1 MQCTNCGVE
10 LEEEA
15 RYCQDC
21 GFPVPGTGS
30 SSVRPVDAATAS
42 GRTKRS
48 RSTAIIVGVL
58 SVIAIIVVI
67 AAAIALLGSR
77 GSSGVDESSSS
88 AGTKSSF
95 ASEAAEETDSSASS
109 SKASSSEASKASS
122 SEASKSKKSKKK
134 KKEFVQ
140 ADAEAKARK
149 KATAA
154 GMQLFSGTLNIT
166 TYGNRINKVNSK
178 MASSFSSVANQ
189 ELVILDF
196 SMNETVY
203 ASYTPGG
210 EISAKTNQEC
220 IALTDIEK
228 WREFDG
234 QLIVVA
240 AYPGDLIFPNN
251 AAEAIYTAI
260 GGAILIA
267 PLNEDRAAALSYDH
281 SELPYVPDLPSLE
294 EAKKNAKSKKSSSNE
309 NKDSDKKS
317 NGSASSSAAATSGS
331 YMLPDS
337 ATRTYSKTELKKL
350 SDYELFVARN
360 EIFARHGRKFQSAE
374 LKEYFNSKSWYN
386 GTIEAGD
393 FDESVLNADER
404 ANAALI
410 REIEESRGSKYI

>member
-10 LEEEA
+10 LEEGA

-48 RSTAIIVGVL
+48 RATAIIVGVL
-58 SVIAIIVVI
+58 GVIAVVVVI
-67 AAAIALLGSR
+67 AAAIALLGGQ
-77 GSSGVDESSSS
+77 GSSGKNESDAS
-88 AGTKSSF
+88 ANAETSF
-95 ASEAAEETDSSASS
+95 ASEAADEAASSSASSSEASS
-109 SKASSSEASKASS
+109 SKAS
-122 SEASKSKKSKKK
+122 KSKKK

-140 ADAEAKARK
+140 ANAEAKARK

-154 GMQLFSGTLNIT
+154 GMQILSGTLHIT
-166 TYGNRINKVNSK
+166 TYGNRISKVNSK
-178 MASSFSSVANQ
+178 MASTFSSVANQ
-189 ELVILDF
+189 ELAILDF

-203 ASYTPGG
+203 ACYTRGG

-220 IALTDIEK
+220 IALTEIDK

-240 AYPGDLIFPNN
+240 AYPGDLVFPNN
-251 AAEAIYTAI
+251 AAEALYTAI

-281 SELPYVPDLPSLE
+281 SELPVVPNLPSLKD
-294 EAKKNAKSKKSSSNE
+294 AKKSAKDKKN
-309 NKDSDKKS
+309 SDKKS
-317 NGSASSSAAATSGS
+317 TSSASSSSAAAKSNS

-337 ATRTYSKTELKKL
+337 ATRTYTKAELKKL
-350 SDYELFVARN
+350 SDYELFIARN

-374 LKEYFNSKSWYN
+374 LKRYFESKSWYK
-386 GTIEAGD
+386 GTVEAAA
-393 FDESVLNADER
+393 FKESVLNANEQ

-410 REIEESRGSKYI
+410 RQIEESRGSKYI